1 MTTIEAVKR
10 AYAEV
15 MLNAAREAAARILAA
30 ERRAAALA
38 GGMAAVR
45 DDAVAA
51 LLRLKAISDARS
63 PFFATVVFNSD
74 LPPFR
79 LRLLFFLCLDSGS
92 KRFAMLF

>member
-10 AYAEV
+10 ASAEV

-38 GGMAAVR
+38 GGMAAAR

-51 LLRLKAISDARS
+51 LLRLKAISDAKV
-63 PFFATVVFNSD
+63 A
-74 LPPFR
+74 
-79 LRLLFFLCLDSGS
+79 FLCH
-92 KRFAMLF
+92 RRV